1 MEEVKEVT
9 EAKEVRD
16 SEALCFGMAT
26 FFCFGAGRQSGVCDE
41 DSGRSSTIWA
51 EVAQRLRSFG
61 AQTTRPSGQCAQRP
75 MFTELTIRPETR

>member
-26 FFCFGAGRQSGVCDE
+26 FFVLVRA
-41 DSGRSSTIWA
+41 DSLAYATRIVEEA
-51 EVAQRLRSFG
+51 
-61 AQTTRPSGQCAQRP
+61 RPSGLR
-75 MFTELTIRPETR
+75 